1 MVLTPLGA
9 GDPNSEADI
18 NQDGRIAGPEEFEQ
32 LHRLLSSHPGGAAG
46 ALRTIGSVRQAE
58 APGGRLEP
66 TLGARQRLADVPQL
80 MGIASGIGA
89 LRKAAGPTL
98 GTGSVQDALNTI
110 ATRLSDHSSCRV
122 DTEGGR
128 YRGYFGTKTEAAVKA
143 FQAQNDLPETGEV
156 DATTLAAIDAQLAKA
171 RTTQVNDIRNV
182 SSSELRGIFYG
193 DRFGKNVNLTF
204 DDGPHPRITPEVL
217 RILDEE
223 GVKGATFFVLGQNVA
238 RYPALVRDII
248 QKGHV
253 IGNHTW
259 DHANLTHLSADEI
272 RSQLRKTQA
281 AVNEAVGHE
290 YKIKHMR
297 PPYGA
302 TNARVKEVVAQEGLN
317 LIMWQ
322 VDSEDWKNRS
332 TPERVLSNIF
342 EGAYSVNG
350 RGGAVLFHDIQPATE
365 QELRQVV
372 RGLKSRDFKLTST
385 QSLLDAKYA

>member
-1 MVLTPLGA
+1 MVLTPVGA
-9 GDPNSEADI
+9 GDPNIEADL
-18 NQDGRIAGPEEFEQ
+18 NRDGQIAGPEEFGR
-32 LHRLLSSHPGGAAG
+32 LHQLLSSRPGAEAE

-66 TLGARQRLADVPQL
+66 TLGARQRLAEVPQL
-80 MGIASGIGA
+80 MGIAAGIGA
-89 LRKAAGPTL
+89 LRKTNGPTL

-110 ATRLSDHSSCRV
+110 ASRLSDHSACAV
-122 DTEGGR
+122 DTDGGR
-128 YRGYFGTKTEAAVKA
+128 YRGYFGGKTESAVKA
-143 FQAQNDLPETGEV
+143 FQAHNGLPQTGEV
-156 DATTLAAIDAQLAKA
+156 DAQTLGALDTQLAKA
-171 RTTQVNDIRNV
+171 RTTQVNEIRNV
-182 SSSELRGIFYG
+182 SSSELRGIFYS

-238 RYPALVRDII
+238 RYPNLVREII

-290 YKIKHMR
+290 YKLKHMR

-302 TNARVKEVVAQEGLN
+302 TNARVKEVLAQEGLN

-332 TPERVLSNIF
+332 TPERVLHNIF

-365 QELRQVV
+365 KELRTVV
-372 RGLKSRDFKLTST
+372 RGLKSRDFKITST
-385 QSLLDAKYA
+385 QALLDAKYA